1 MDVLTNMSSQE
12 KIVRAA
18 ALLRLSKI
26 FQIPVDQLSQDMEF
40 GKDLRASK
48 RSDFKR
54 NEFDLLDDDIKDVAD
69 KRTKQDMAKGHQEIK
84 TVRDYCD
91 HMVNCYSTNHKE
103 VARLL
108 SLETL

>member
-1 MDVLTNMSSQE
+1 MSSHDE
-12 KIVRAA
+12 KTVRAA

-26 FQIPVDQLSQDMEF
+26 FQVPVDQLSQHMGF
-40 GKDLRASK
+40 GTDLRAST

-54 NEFDLLDDDIKDVAD
+54 NELDLVDDDIKDVAD
-69 KRTKQDMAKGHQEIK
+69 KKTKRDMTKGHQEIK

-91 HMVNCYSTNHKE
+91 HMVDCYSTNREE

-108 SLETL
+108 GLETL